1 MKRHLT
7 GFSLSALLHVGVAL
21 ALVPLLVTSLP
32 KPPPTPSAMK
42 LSLSQ
47 FKPMPEPVVKTA
59 SPNPAPPPLE
69 PIKPI
74 TPVRPTPP
82 KITKVQAKPEPVLK
96 PKPVEKPKPEPKKQ
110 PEKPKVEPK
119 KLVEKA
125 PTPSKP
131 TPKKAVERTVNR
143 MPAPIRDVIPR
154 RQAESAPIEPVVSTA
169 PVQPHPQPT
178 PVNRP
183 TPSQSV
189 AAPVNRPTPPR
200 PVAAP
205 VNRPPPPRPAPV
217 PVTRPATVASNPGAE
232 AAYRSR
238 LQALIAARKQYPRM
252 AEKEEAEGVV
262 SVAFVVLPNGTI
274 TGARIARSAGNQWL
288 DQAALQA
295 VRAASGAL
303 PFPADIHKRQWSF
316 TINVNF
322 ALE

>member
-7 GFSLSALLHVGVAL
+7 GFSLSALLHVGL
-21 ALVPLLVTSLP
+21 AITLVPLLVTSMPKSPP
-32 KPPPTPSAMK
+32 KPTAIK

-47 FKPMPEPVVKTA
+47 FKPAPAPVVET
-59 SPNPAPPPLE
+59 APPSAAPAPLE

-74 TPVRPTPP
+74 TPVTPAKPAQP
-82 KITKVQAKPEPVLK
+82 KIAKVPAKPEPVLK

-110 PEKPKVEPK
+110 LEKPKVELK
-119 KLVEKA
+119 KPVEKVL
-125 PTPSKP
+125 PLSKP
-131 TPKKAVERTVNR
+131 APKKAVERAVDHT
-143 MPAPIRDVIPR
+143 PTPIHEVIPL
-154 RQAESAPIEPVVSTA
+154 RQAESALTEPVASIAPTPPRPQASPIAAA
-169 PVQPHPQPT
+169 PVNRPAPTRPVAAPVARPTLPRPAPT

-183 TPSQSV
+183 
-189 AAPVNRPTPPR
+189 AP
-200 PVAAP
+200 
-205 VNRPPPPRPAPV
+205 
-217 PVTRPATVASNPGAE
+217 VASNPGAE

-252 AEKEEAEGVV
+252 AEKEEAEGVA

-274 TGARIARSAGNQWL
+274 SGARIARSAGNQWL

-295 VRAASGAL
+295 VRAVSGAL
-303 PFPADIHKRQWSF
+303 PFPPDIHKSQWPF